1 MALAK
6 GKKPPTATIP
16 AGAYA
21 PPPPPDAFGK
31 PSSLAEAKKPSG
43 DTLHDLFSQQMRTV
57 LDSSDLDDEEKQ
69 SILVAMNCP
78 CCGAGGASFSFRMR
92 RRT

>member
-1 MALAK
+1 MAR
-6 GKKPPTATIP
+6 GKRTTPSAAMP

-21 PPPPPDAFGK
+21 PPPPPDAFRK
-31 PSSLAEAKKPSG
+31 PSSAATDKSPPD
-43 DTLHDLFSQQMRTV
+43 DTLLHDLFSQQLRTV

-78 CCGAGGASFSFRMR
+78 CCGAGGASFSVKMK